1 MWCELISPQQ
11 KDRENAPSFVEL
23 PAEDPDKGRLCGEL
37 LRHMYGTRPAA
48 DGWQEEYST
57 CLVRLGF
64 VQGESS
70 ANVFH
75 HLEKQIALSVHGD
88 DLTATGPKDAL
99 DWYEAAIASEYEV
112 KIHPRIGPGRQDA
125 KEMRVLN
132 RVITWHESHIEYEA
146 DPRQAE
152 RLVEE
157 CGLTGSNPMGTPGSK
172 SSFQEHEADKP
183 LEAAMT
189 TPF

>member
-1 MWCELISPQQ
+1 
-11 KDRENAPSFVEL
+11 
-23 PAEDPDKGRLCGEL
+23 
-37 LRHMYGTRPAA
+37 
-48 DGWQEEYST
+48 
-57 CLVRLGF
+57 

-75 HLEKQIALSVHGD
+75 DSEKQIALSVHGD

-112 KIHPRIGPGRQDA
+112 KIHPRIGPGKQDA

-189 TPF
+189 TPFRGSAARSNYLSADRCDLQFGAKEVCRSMAIPTVLSWNH

>member
-1 MWCELISPQQ
+1 MTRIKTHQPIWDPRSPKRQQISGLDVVRAYFNA
-11 KDRENAPSFVEL
+11 KIDRENAPSFVEL

-64 VQGESS
+64 VQGKGS
-70 ANVFH
+70 ANVFQH
-75 HLEKQIALSVHGD
+75 REKQIALSVHGD

-99 DWYEAAIASEYEV
+99 DWYEAAIPAEYDV
-112 KIHPRIGPGRQDA
+112 KIHPRMNPGKDDA
-125 KEMRVLN
+125 KEMRVFN
-132 RVITWHESHIEYEA
+132 RVITWHEAHIEYEA

-152 RLVEE
+152 AQH
-157 CGLTGSNPMGTPGSK
+157 S
-172 SSFQEHEADKP
+172 
-183 LEAAMT
+183 AARQCS
-189 TPF
+189 